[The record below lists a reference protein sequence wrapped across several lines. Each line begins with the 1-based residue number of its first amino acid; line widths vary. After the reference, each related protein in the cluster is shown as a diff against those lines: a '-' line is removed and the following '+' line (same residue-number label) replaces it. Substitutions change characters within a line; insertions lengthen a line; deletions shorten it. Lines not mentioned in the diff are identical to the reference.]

1 MEYEIEFFA
10 LALYSCALILSCIAG
25 YVRRTWPNMGR
36 LFQNRVMPAVFGAK
50 MTLTELK
57 YFNATQS
64 DGRTIVAFER
74 KIYHV
79 KGDSESVS
87 AGSLRH
93 VAVTEFCGY
102 LNTTIRL
109 EPPQRRI
116 LTDSGEKLLEARHS
130 CIGIAIDCL
139 GKPLLVEN
147 KRNLQNEDI
156 LTDQIIL
163 DCFKERCKTKSNE
176 YVIQN
181 ALNSAQTP
189 TYF

>member
-1 MEYEIEFFA
+1 MEYGIEFFA
-10 LALYSCALILSCIAG
+10 LALYTCALMLSCIAG

-36 LFQNRVMPAVFGAK
+36 LYQNQVMPAVFGAK

-57 YFNATQS
+57 YFNATQT

-79 KGDSESVS
+79 KGDSECVSVS
-87 AGSLRH
+87 SLRH
-93 VAVTEFCGY
+93 VAVTEFC
-102 LNTTIRL
+102 
-109 EPPQRRI
+109 
-116 LTDSGEKLLEARHS
+116 GEKLLEARHS
-130 CIGIAIDCL
+130 CIGIAIDRL